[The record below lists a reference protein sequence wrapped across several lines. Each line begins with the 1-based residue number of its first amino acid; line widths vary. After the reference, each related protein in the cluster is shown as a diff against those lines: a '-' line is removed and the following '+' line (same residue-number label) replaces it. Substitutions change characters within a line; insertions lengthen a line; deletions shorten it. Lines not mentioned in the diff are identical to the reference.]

1 MNTFSS
7 VKGQSGVVLIVA
19 LIMLTM
25 VTLIAVSSF
34 NLTKTNL
41 QIAQNM
47 EARAVTKS
55 YAQIAIDELVSNEGF
70 WASGGLTKSYDD
82 LLGGVVVSVGEP
94 KCMWAIPDD
103 HSQDECVN
111 SEPGFC
117 KMVTWDLRA
126 ESKDLAAG
134 SVSII
139 RQGIAKSH
147 LVAAAV
153 RNKKLA
159 DCLR

>member
-70 WASGGLTKSYDD
+70 
-82 LLGGVVVSVGEP
+82 
-94 KCMWAIPDD
+94 
-103 HSQDECVN
+103 
-111 SEPGFC
+111 
-117 KMVTWDLRA
+117 
-126 ESKDLAAG
+126 
-134 SVSII
+134 
-139 RQGIAKSH
+139 
-147 LVAAAV
+147 
-153 RNKKLA
+153 
-159 DCLR
+159 